1 MIDTQ
6 ENLPITAS
14 LAADS
19 KRLSFLPAYFS
30 PRLMMRGE
38 NLVYAWLDRL
48 SEGYSGGYWLF
59 YELSNGGFY
68 MAPAA
73 PDQLRVEVNG
83 NGFGGNVS
91 ADAAG
96 IIATLFALGQL
107 ASEAQGTDAGDLLID
122 RYHFL
127 LAFADG
133 HAEAGAIFQAVD

>member
-1 MIDTQ
+1 
-6 ENLPITAS
+6 
-14 LAADS
+14 
-19 KRLSFLPAYFS
+19 
-30 PRLMMRGE
+30 
-38 NLVYAWLDRL
+38 
-48 SEGYSGGYWLF
+48 
-59 YELSNGGFY
+59 

-73 PDQLRVEVNG
+73 PDQLRVEVSG

-107 ASEAQGTDAGDLLID
+107 ASEAQGTDAGDSLID

-133 HAEAGAIFQAVD
+133 HAEAGAIFQAID